1 MVEIINKSEYWSIYE
16 LIRKLFF
23 KVDPTDNNYYD
34 IYCSVCFLGFNKY
47 SPLNSLLIENLKEL
61 KEYNAIINSPFSQEL
76 SNLNY
81 DNIDTEFLEN
91 LNEFIDSIMALSPD
105 IQKNNKIIEKLKN
118 SKGKSNNTQITLDN
132 NSSEIP
138 NIINN
143 IQKNNGNDIDHK
155 NIQEH
160 SEEINDDNMINI
172 TVLKSIINQM
182 KPAFISNIR
191 RKFIDLLIFW
201 IIKENEKMFELNP
214 NYSPKSNYLD
224 QVLEIFQKKKYSEE
238 IKSKIDFISKEKEKN
253 ITIIRF
259 PMKIKNYLL
268 EDLITYLS
276 FYKSNCSQVNHIGK
290 EGFKFYNL
298 PEITKNDNI
307 SDTYHI
313 FSESKNEKDYAEIK
327 INSDNN
333 TISEKDSKID
343 IEFALKFLFDSNY
356 TYKPDNT
363 SISNILRSIDNEKKT
378 PLILL

>member
-1 MVEIINKSEYWSIYE
+1 
-16 LIRKLFF
+16 
-23 KVDPTDNNYYD
+23 
-34 IYCSVCFLGFNKY
+34 
-47 SPLNSLLIENLKEL
+47 
-61 KEYNAIINSPFSQEL
+61 
-76 SNLNY
+76 
-81 DNIDTEFLEN
+81 
-91 LNEFIDSIMALSPD
+91 
-105 IQKNNKIIEKLKN
+105 
-118 SKGKSNNTQITLDN
+118 
-132 NSSEIP
+132 
-138 NIINN
+138 
-143 IQKNNGNDIDHK
+143 
-155 NIQEH
+155 
-160 SEEINDDNMINI
+160 
-172 TVLKSIINQM
+172 
-182 KPAFISNIR
+182 
-191 RKFIDLLIFW
+191 
-201 IIKENEKMFELNP
+201 MFELNP
-214 NYSPKSNYLD
+214 NYSQKSNYLD
-224 QVLEIFQKKKYSEE
+224 QVLEIFQKKKYSDE
-238 IKSKIDFISKEKEKN
+238 IKSKIDFVSKEKEKN

-276 FYKSNCSQVNHIGK
+276 SYKSNCSQVNHIGK

-343 IEFALKFLFDSNY
+343 IEFVLKFLFDSNY

>member
-1 MVEIINKSEYWSIYE
+1 MQ
-16 LIRKLFF
+16 
-23 KVDPTDNNYYD
+23 
-34 IYCSVCFLGFNKY
+34 C
-47 SPLNSLLIENLKEL
+47 KE
-61 KEYNAIINSPFSQEL
+61 
-76 SNLNY
+76 
-81 DNIDTEFLEN
+81 
-91 LNEFIDSIMALSPD
+91 
-105 IQKNNKIIEKLKN
+105 
-118 SKGKSNNTQITLDN
+118 
-132 NSSEIP
+132 
-138 NIINN
+138 INN
-143 IQKNNGNDIDHK
+143 IEKIILMHKQRMYRENEIISLKSKIKLLMKEFCDISKSQKELLDYFCIVQK
-155 NIQEH
+155 
-160 SEEINDDNMINI
+160 SMINI

-182 KPAFISNIR
+182 KPPFISNIR

-201 IIKENEKMFELNP
+201 IIKENEKMFKLNP

-224 QVLEIFQKKKYSEE
+224 QVLEILQKKKYSEE
-238 IKSKIDFISKEKEKN
+238 IKSKIDFVSKEKEKN

-343 IEFALKFLFDSNY
+343 IEFVLKFLFDSNY

-363 SISNILRSIDNEKKT
+363 RISNILRSIDNEKKT

>member
-1 MVEIINKSEYWSIYE
+1 MKEFCDISKSQ
-16 LIRKLFF
+16 
-23 KVDPTDNNYYD
+23 
-34 IYCSVCFLGFNKY
+34 
-47 SPLNSLLIENLKEL
+47 KEL
-61 KEYNAIINSPFSQEL
+61 LDYFCIVQE
-76 SNLNY
+76 S
-81 DNIDTEFLEN
+81 
-91 LNEFIDSIMALSPD
+91 
-105 IQKNNKIIEKLKN
+105 
-118 SKGKSNNTQITLDN
+118 
-132 NSSEIP
+132 
-138 NIINN
+138 
-143 IQKNNGNDIDHK
+143 
-155 NIQEH
+155 
-160 SEEINDDNMINI
+160 MINI

-182 KPAFISNIR
+182 KPPFISNIR

-224 QVLEIFQKKKYSEE
+224 QVLEIFQKKKYSDE
-238 IKSKIDFISKEKEKN
+238 IKSKIDFVSKEKEKN

-276 FYKSNCSQVNHIGK
+276 SYKSNCSQVNHIGK

-343 IEFALKFLFDSNY
+343 IEFVLKFLFDSNY

-378 PLILL
+378 RLILL